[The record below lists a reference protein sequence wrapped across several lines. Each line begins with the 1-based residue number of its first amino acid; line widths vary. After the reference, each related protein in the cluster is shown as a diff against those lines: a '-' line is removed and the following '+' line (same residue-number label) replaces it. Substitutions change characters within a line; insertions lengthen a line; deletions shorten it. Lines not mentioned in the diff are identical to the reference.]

1 MKKNIFIALLL
12 SGVFVASAQN
22 NTAPDVRI
30 NEVYGSY
37 TSTLNPEQLQWL
49 KVKLERSQVIL
60 QPYAAGEALPKLS
73 ALKVVDK
80 YIPGL
85 QRDDFS
91 RPEQINPLKY
101 TINFHEKKDLV
112 YRIDGTDYVLLIKKK
127 S

>member
-1 MKKNIFIALLL
+1 MKKNIFITLLL
-12 SGVFVASAQN
+12 GGVFAASAQN
-22 NTAPDVRI
+22 NTAPDARI
-30 NEVYGSY
+30 HEVYGSY
-37 TSTLNPEQLQWL
+37 TAKLNPEQLQWL

-60 QPYAAGEALPKLS
+60 QPYTAGEVLPKLS

-101 TINFHEKKDLV
+101 TINFQEKKDLI

>member
-1 MKKNIFIALLL
+1 MKKNILIALLL

-22 NTAPDVRI
+22 NITPDARI

-37 TSTLNPEQLQWL
+37 TARLNPEQLQWL

-91 RPEQINPLKY
+91 RPEQVNPLKY